1 MDDQELLNNKEQ
13 VVDNDDGLKE
23 MQKALKAQADFENAL
38 DSGSLK
44 MKDFAVLKEFF
55 KYLKPYLGKFLFGL
69 SQVELWRNSRF
80 CCCIYLHCCN
90 CSYLHVLQWFDF
102 VCDRSI
108 CCARY

>member
-69 SQVELWRNSRF
+69 SLDIIITFFFAQNLWRANQLF
-80 CCCIYLHCCN
+80 
-90 CSYLHVLQWFDF
+90 QW
-102 VCDRSI
+102 
-108 CCARY
+108 